1 MVIKIEKKNL
11 EKAFD
16 NLGDKDE
23 TKISGMSKEE
33 EKASSFSSKNE
44 EISFHKGCLNT
55 LVAERNELVKIIV
68 NVEAIMQAHLKRLGE
83 LGVKIGVGN
92 SGDRKG

>member
-1 MVIKIEKKNL
+1 MAIKIEKKNL

-33 EKASSFSSKNE
+33 E
-44 EISFHKGCLNT
+44 ISFHKGSLNT

-68 NVEAIMQAHLKRLGE
+68 NVEAIMQAHLKRLEE

-92 SGDRKG
+92 SGDRKER